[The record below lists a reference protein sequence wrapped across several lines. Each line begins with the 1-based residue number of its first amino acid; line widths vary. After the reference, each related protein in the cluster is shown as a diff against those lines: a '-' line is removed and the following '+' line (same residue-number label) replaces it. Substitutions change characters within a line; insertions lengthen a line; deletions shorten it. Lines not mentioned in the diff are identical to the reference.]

1 MLLGVELAL
10 DLVEVQL
17 GREVVDLLGL
27 ALQVLDVLGRPLD
40 DLVLACVS
48 SMGTLVVGEDLLPDF
63 RGLRVGVVHH
73 FLEALFG
80 GQVFEDGLDGGR
92 SFGEVLLEG
101 DRGDG

>member
-40 DLVLACVS
+40 DLVLACVFIDGYPCS
-48 SMGTLVVGEDLLPDF
+48 W
-63 RGLRVGVVHH
+63 RGSFAGFPGSPRR
-73 FLEALFG
+73 G
-80 GQVFEDGLDGGR
+80 GP
-92 SFGEVLLEG
+92 SFP
-101 DRGDG
+101 

>member
-48 SMGTLVVGEDLLPDF
+48 SIVTLVVGEYLLPDF